1 MLSKAIANNFKRASG
16 FNKVVSAQFS
26 TWSSLESAPPDPI
39 LGLNESFKKDTNPK
53 KVLLGMGV
61 YRDNE
66 NKPYILNCI
75 RKAEQIILDKKM
87 DHEYAGIQGIDSY
100 INNALKLAYGADSD
114 LLKEGRVAGAQS
126 ISGTGALRLGFE
138 FLSNFYPNKTAEVF
152 VPNPTW
158 PVHNNLPERCGM
170 KVKKYRY
177 FDPKTKSLDFTGLME
192 DLDQA
197 KADSIILFHVC
208 AHNPTGVDPSKE
220 QWRQILDLVKRR
232 NLFVGFDSAYQGF
245 ASGDL
250 ARDAY
255 ALHLFAKEWDRIILF
270 QSFAKNFGIYG
281 QRAGCLSVV
290 TGSKKETEVVMS
302 RIKQIARPI
311 YSNPPIHGARLVDI
325 VLSSPDLTAEWH
337 SELRVMSGRM
347 ADMRKGLVENLKA
360 RGSQHNWQHITDQIG
375 MFAYTGLTK
384 EMVEELRAKYGIYMT
399 ADGRISI
406 CGLNTHN
413 LEYISESFHSVTKD
427 KQF

>member
-1 MLSKAIANNFKRASG
+1 
-16 FNKVVSAQFS
+16 
-26 TWSSLESAPPDPI
+26 
-39 LGLNESFKKDTNPK
+39 
-53 KVLLGMGV
+53 MGV
-61 YRDNE
+61 YRDND

-75 RKAEQIILDKKM
+75 RKAEKIIVDKKM

-100 INNALKLAYGADSD
+100 INNVLKLAYGAESD
-114 LLKEGRVAGAQS
+114 LLKDGRVAGAQS
-126 ISGTGALRLGFE
+126 ISGTGSLRLGFE
-138 FLSNFYPNKTAEVF
+138 FLSQFYPVKGADVY

-158 PVHNNLPERCGM
+158 PVHNTIPERVGM

-177 FDPKTKSLDFTGLME
+177 FDPKTKSLDFNGLLE

-197 KADSIILFHVC
+197 KSDSVVLFHVC
-208 AHNPTGVDPSKE
+208 AHNPTGVDPSQQ
-220 QWRQILDLVKRR
+220 QWRQILDLVKRK

-250 ARDAY
+250 KKDAF
-255 ALHLFAKEWDRIILF
+255 ALDLFSKEWDRIMLF

-281 QRAGCLSVV
+281 QRAGCLSIV
-290 TGSKKETEVVMS
+290 TGSKKETDVVMS

-325 VLSSPDLTAEWH
+325 VLSSPELTSEWH
-337 SELRVMSGRM
+337 SELKIMSGRM
-347 ADMRKGLVENLKA
+347 QDMRKGLVENLKA
-360 RGSQHNWQHITDQIG
+360 RGSQHNWKHITDQIG

-384 EMVEELRAKYGIYMT
+384 EMVEDLKTKYGIYMT
-399 ADGRISI
+399 ADGRVSI

-413 LEYISESFHSVTKD
+413 LEYISESFHNVTKD